1 MMKRFL
7 LTATLLLAGSIPAVA
22 GVSISVGEP
31 GFYGSLDIGNF
42 PRPMLV
48 SPEPVIIY
56 PAPRVVYEPIYMRVP
71 PGHQKHWNRYCGEYN
86 ACGRPVY
93 FVQDNWYRN
102 VYAPRYQEA
111 HWKQREHYEHE
122 KYREEKYEREH
133 EHKYKDHGHKGHGHG
148 HD

>member
-7 LTATLLLAGSIPAVA
+7 LTATLMLATTVPALA
-22 GVSISVGEP
+22 GVSITVGEP

-48 SPEPVIIY
+48 SPEPVIIQ
-56 PAPRVVYEPIYMRVP
+56 PVPTVVYEPIYMRVP
-71 PGHQKHWNRYCGEYN
+71 PGQIKNWGRYCGSYN

-93 FVQDNWYRN
+93 FVKDSWYED
-102 VYAPRYQEA
+102 VYVPHYREV
-111 HWKQREHYEHE
+111 HWKKDKHHHKHE
-122 KYREEKYEREH
+122 G
-133 EHKYKDHGHKGHGHG
+133 HGHGHGHG